1 MNEEVIKSVDVE
13 DLNEEEKDIFER
25 IYSHFESMTINEQK
39 TLLKMLI
46 FEYLECV
53 RKSKGKNKRNWQVQ
67 AQTYEFLIS
76 LFTNSII
83 DSRSFV
89 FKQVEKDYKRMFE
102 ISIKA

>member
-1 MNEEVIKSVDVE
+1 MIIEKTVA
-13 DLNEEEKDIFER
+13 DLDDKETDLFEN
-25 IYSHFESMTINEQK
+25 IYSQFESMSIEEQK